1 MTRKALIVGASGLVG
16 GQLLDLLLHS
26 ADYSAVTALL
36 RCPLDIQHPK
46 LTQRSVDF
54 EHLEVDAADF
64 PQTDDVF
71 CCLGTTIKQAGSR
84 AAFYRVDFHYIHEV
98 ARLARR
104 AGATQFLLVSSMGA
118 DPASKFF
125 YMRVK
130 GETETAIR
138 QMSYPSAS
146 VFRPAYLTGQRR
158 QQRPAEDLAGRLM
171 QAVSFLMPKKYRPV
185 AARAVAAAMLAQALR
200 NPSGFHV
207 IESDLKLTPGP

>member
-26 ADYSAVTALL
+26 VDYSAVTALL
-36 RCPLDIQHPK
+36 RRPLDIQHPA
-46 LTQRSVDF
+46 LTQHVVDF
-54 EHLEVDAADF
+54 EHLDAAYF
-64 PQTDDVF
+64 SQVDDVF
-71 CCLGTTIKQAGSR
+71 CCLGTTIKQAGTR
-84 AAFYRVDFHYIHEV
+84 EAFYRVDYHYVHEV
-98 ARLARR
+98 ARLARH

-130 GETETAIR
+130 GEIEAAIR

-158 QQRPAEDLAGRLM
+158 QQRPAEDLAGKMM
-171 QAVSFLMPKKYRPV
+171 QAMSFLMPKKYRPV
-185 AARAVAAAMLAQALR
+185 AARAVAQAMLTQALR
-200 NPSGFHV
+200 NPGGFNI
-207 IESDLKLTPGP
+207 IESDLRLTSRD

>member
-36 RCPLDIQHPK
+36 RHPLEIRHPK

-54 EHLEVDAADF
+54 EHLDAADF
-64 PQTDDVF
+64 PQVDDVF
-71 CCLGTTIKQAGSR
+71 CCLGATIKQAGSR

-104 AGATQFLLVSSMGA
+104 AGATQFLLISSMGA
-118 DPASKFF
+118 DPGSKFF

-130 GETETAIR
+130 GEIETAIR
-138 QMSYPSAS
+138 QLSYPSAS
-146 VFRPAYLTGQRR
+146 MFRPSYLTGERR
-158 QQRPAEDLAGRLM
+158 QQRPAEDLAGKLM
-171 QAVSFLMPKKYRPV
+171 QAMSFLMSKKYRPV
-185 AARAVAAAMLAQALR
+185 AARAVAQAMLTQALR
-200 NPSGFHV
+200 NPGGFHIV
-207 IESDLKLTPGP
+207 ESDLSLASRN